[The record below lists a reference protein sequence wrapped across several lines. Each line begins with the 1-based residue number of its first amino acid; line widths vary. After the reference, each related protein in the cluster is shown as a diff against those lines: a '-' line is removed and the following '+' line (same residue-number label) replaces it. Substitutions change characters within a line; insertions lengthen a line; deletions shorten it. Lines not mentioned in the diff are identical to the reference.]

1 MSNSTV
7 PGPRTPAGCDPAP
20 LTRAPLSEKAAAEAV
35 VVFKALA
42 DPVRLRLLSAIAARE
57 NQEACVCEVS
67 AGLELAQPTISHHLK
82 VLRSAGLLTSQRRA
96 SWVYYRL
103 VPHALTG
110 LAALL
115 LAEAGHPHEAGV
127 PA

>member
-1 MSNSTV
+1 MSNQSG
-7 PGPRTPAGCDPAP
+7 PGPVPFSTGCESAP
-20 LTRAPLSEKAAAEAV
+20 VTRSPLSADAAGSAA

-42 DPVRLRLLSAIAARE
+42 DPVRLRLLSAIAVRAG
-57 NQEACVCEVS
+57 QEACVCEVS

-82 VLRSAGLLTSQRRA
+82 VLRSAGLLVSERRA

-103 VPHALTG
+103 VPAALTG
-110 LAALL
+110 VAELL
-115 LAEAGHPHEAGV
+115 LTEAGIEV